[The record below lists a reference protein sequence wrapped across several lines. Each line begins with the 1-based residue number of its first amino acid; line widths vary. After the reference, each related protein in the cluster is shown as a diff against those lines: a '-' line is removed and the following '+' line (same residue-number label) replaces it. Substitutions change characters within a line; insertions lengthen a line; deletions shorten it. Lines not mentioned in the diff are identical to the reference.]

1 MRQFARAKMWLAAE
15 TLANGRTMAEI
26 GEEEAAGYGGRWE
39 YRERRPFR
47 EPQGQVH
54 ETDRVTGDTVLI
66 LDSQGNVVKWGSL
79 NIDGGGGDQ
88 GNIQRAHPGMSA
100 THSSHIVG
108 PPGQI
113 LHNTGHE
120 RFLVIRVPDRRKWI
134 GDDKKRVAVDDLEP
148 PRQRKYIRTVNE
160 RLPTIEAG
168 DASGSAE
175 KGTGSAAQGG
185 AMDVDIVDAL
195 SGSPKEV
202 IGSEVDNVV
211 TSIEGENT
219 RERCGSC
226 GQLTHKLD
234 SCVRPGRDGTL
245 HGCPMCNSSAHNVEQ
260 CVKWPRMTIG
270 QKYRVLVHNRGRMVP
285 LYTEQEELWYHIFI
299 QRSESMGAEMGTPRY
314 FPYTREFGKGYFGD
328 EEELS
333 SWEEFYDCFD
343 HAILPVDNKTR
354 DERMVRRL
362 FAGAVYQSARDVRP
376 RPRVQTVEDTSEL
389 LCDTEDEEERSL
401 G

>member
-1 MRQFARAKMWLAAE
+1 MGGRRYIYSGGARRGRGGRDGGRGGGRGRGRRGGRRGSSNANRYHETVRQGQDVAGGGNACERQDDGRDWRRGGRGYDGRNAPAH
-15 TLANGRTMAEI
+15 NGGLNWRGGHRGILGGGRRGA
-26 GEEEAAGYGGRWE
+26 GDRSGGYGGRWE

-79 NIDGGGGDQ
+79 NINGGGGDQ

-134 GDDKKRVAVDDLEP
+134 GDDKKRIAEEDLEE

-160 RLPTIEAG
+160 RLPRIEAG

-202 IGSEVDNVV
+202 IGSD
-211 TSIEGENT
+211 
-219 RERCGSC
+219 R
-226 GQLTHKLD
+226 L
-234 SCVRPGRDGTL
+234 PG
-245 HGCPMCNSSAHNVEQ
+245 
-260 CVKWPRMTIG
+260 
-270 QKYRVLVHNRGRMVP
+270 
-285 LYTEQEELWYHIFI
+285 
-299 QRSESMGAEMGTPRY
+299 
-314 FPYTREFGKGYFGD
+314 
-328 EEELS
+328 
-333 SWEEFYDCFD
+333 
-343 HAILPVDNKTR
+343 
-354 DERMVRRL
+354 
-362 FAGAVYQSARDVRP
+362 
-376 RPRVQTVEDTSEL
+376 
-389 LCDTEDEEERSL
+389 
-401 G
+401 